1 MADNKF
7 DKFTE
12 RARKVLTLAQEE
24 AQRFNHNYIGTEH
37 LLLGLVREGDGVAAR
52 VLSNMGVQLPKV
64 RSAVEFIIGRGESMI
79 LGDIG
84 LTPRAKKVIE
94 LAVDEARRLN
104 HHYIGTEHLL
114 LGLVREGEGI
124 AAGVLE
130 SLGVNLE
137 KVRSQ
142 VMQVVQQSSSY
153 NQSSGGTK
161 QQTKTPYMDALGV
174 DLTEAART
182 NKLGPLVGRSKEID
196 RVMQIL
202 SRRTKNNPALIGE
215 PGVGKTAIVEGLAQR
230 IVNGD
235 VPEQLQNKR
244 LVALDI
250 GALVAGTKYR
260 GEFEERLKK
269 IVAEVKETQ
278 SILFIDEL
286 HTLVGA
292 GAAEGAV
299 DAANILK
306 PALSRGELQTI
317 GATTLDEYRK
327 YIERDAALER
337 RFQPVQVEE
346 PSVDDTI
353 LILHG
358 VRELYETHH
367 KLKISDEA
375 LKAAANMAARYITDR
390 FMPDKAIDL
399 IDEASSRVRMARSAS
414 PPSLKDAMLGLQSL
428 QRELESA
435 VNNQEFELAA
445 ELRDRERKLRDRIED
460 QRQEVKDSNQSDEIY
475 VTEEDV
481 AQVVSMWTGIPLQ
494 RIAGAESERL
504 LQMETVLH
512 ERIIGQEE
520 AIAAISKAVRR
531 ARAGIKDPRRPIG
544 SFIFLGPTGVG
555 KSYLTKALAEF
566 MFGSEDH
573 LIKID
578 MSEFMERH
586 SVARLVGAPPGY
598 VGYEEG
604 GQLTEAVRRKS
615 YSVILLD
622 EIEKA
627 HPEAFNMLLQ
637 IMEDGHLAD
646 AKGRKV
652 DFRNT
657 IIIMTSNVG
666 ADQITGNLSMG
677 FDFRQDAEKQ
687 AKRDYAQ
694 MRDKVMSQLK
704 QTFRPEFLNRIDDV
718 IVFHSLEKGQIRQIV
733 DLELTRV
740 RGQVAEQD
748 ITLEVTEPAMDLLG
762 ERGYDHT
769 YGARPLR
776 RIIQNLIEDPLA
788 EGLLS
793 NRFPAGSTVRVDVE
807 DDLLKLDL
815 VDGPAA
821 RTPAEQPDEE
831 LAPVS

>member
-1 MADNKF
+1 MSDKF

-64 RSAVEFIIGRGESMI
+64 RSAVEFIIGRGETMVM
-79 LGDIG
+79 GEIG

-104 HHYIGTEHLL
+104 HDYIGTEHLL

-130 SLGVNLE
+130 SLGVNLDR
-137 KVRSQ
+137 VRAQ
-142 VMQVVQQSSSY
+142 VMQVVNQSSSHS
-153 NQSSGGTK
+153 QTK
-161 QQTKTPYMDALGV
+161 SQTKTPYMDALGF
-174 DLTEAART
+174 DLTEAARM
-182 NKLGPLVGRSKEID
+182 NKLGPLIGRETEID

-230 IVNGD
+230 IINGD
-235 VPEQLQNKR
+235 VPETLQNKR

-269 IVAEVKETQ
+269 IVAEVKETG
-278 SILFIDEL
+278 SILFVDEL

-337 RFQPVQVEE
+337 RFQPVQVNE

-353 LILHG
+353 LILMG
-358 VRELYETHH
+358 VRSLYEDHH

-375 LKAAANMAARYITDR
+375 IKAAANMAARYITDR

-399 IDEASSRVRMARSAS
+399 IDEASSRVRMYRSAA
-414 PPSLKDAMLGLQSL
+414 PPSLKEALAGLQSL
-428 QRELESA
+428 QRELEAA
-435 VNNQEFELAA
+435 VSNQEFELAA
-445 ELRDRERKLRDRIED
+445 ELRDRERKLRDRID
-460 QRQEVKDSNQSDEIY
+460 SQEQELRDTNASDEIY
-475 VTEEDV
+475 VTEEDI
-481 AQVVSMWTGIPLQ
+481 AGVVSMWTGIPVV
-494 RIAGAESERL
+494 RIAGEESERL
-504 LQMETVLH
+504 LKM
-512 ERIIGQEE
+512 EE
-520 AIAAISKAVRR
+520 ALHARIVGQDEAISVLAKAVRR
-531 ARAGIKDPRRPIG
+531 ARAGIKNPKRPIG

-555 KSYLTKALAEF
+555 KTELAKALAEF
-566 MFGSEDH
+566 MFGSEEH

-586 SVARLVGAPPGY
+586 SVSRLVGAPPGY

-627 HPEAFNMLLQ
+627 HPEAFNLLLQ
-637 IMEDGHLAD
+637 VLEDGNLTD
-646 AKGRKV
+646 GKGRKV

-666 ADQITGNLSMG
+666 TEHIRRASRIG
-677 FDFRQDAEKQ
+677 FSGFAAGELDHEDVRKKVDDA
-687 AKRDYAQ
+687 
-694 MRDKVMSQLK
+694 LK
-704 QTFRPEFLNRIDDV
+704 QL
-718 IVFHSLEKGQIRQIV
+718 
-733 DLELTRV
+733 
-740 RGQVAEQD
+740 
-748 ITLEVTEPAMDLLG
+748 
-762 ERGYDHT
+762 
-769 YGARPLR
+769 
-776 RIIQNLIEDPLA
+776 
-788 EGLLS
+788 
-793 NRFPAGSTVRVDVE
+793 
-807 DDLLKLDL
+807 
-815 VDGPAA
+815 
-821 RTPAEQPDEE
+821 
-831 LAPVS
+831 

>member
-1 MADNKF
+1 
-7 DKFTE
+7 
-12 RARKVLTLAQEE
+12 
-24 AQRFNHNYIGTEH
+24 
-37 LLLGLVREGDGVAAR
+37 
-52 VLSNMGVQLPKV
+52 MGVQLPKV
-64 RSAVEFIIGRGESMI
+64 RSAVEFIIGRGEGAVI
-79 LGDIG
+79 GDIG
-84 LTPRAKKVIE
+84 LTPRAKKVLE
-94 LAVDEARRLN
+94 LAVDEGRRLN

-137 KVRSQ
+137 KVRNQ
-142 VMQVVQQSSSY
+142 VMQVVSQSSS
-153 NQSSGGTK
+153 QSQTK
-161 QQTKTPYMDALGV
+161 SQTKTPYMDALGF
-174 DLTEAART
+174 DLTEAARM
-182 NKLGPLVGRSKEID
+182 NKLGPLIGRENEIE

-230 IVNGD
+230 IVTGD
-235 VPEQLQNKR
+235 VPETLQNKR
-244 LVALDI
+244 LGALDI

-269 IVAEVKETQ
+269 IVAEVKETG
-278 SILFIDEL
+278 SILFVDEL

-337 RFQPVQVEE
+337 RFQPIQVDE
-346 PSVDDTI
+346 PSIDETYQI
-353 LILHG
+353 LTG
-358 VRELYETHH
+358 VRSLYEEHH
-367 KLKISDEA
+367 RLKISDEA
-375 LKAAANMAARYITDR
+375 LKAASALAARYVTDR

-399 IDEASSRVRMARSAS
+399 IDEASSRVRLRRSAA
-414 PPSLKDAMLGLQSL
+414 PPSYKEAMAGLKSI
-428 QRELESA
+428 QRELEEA
-435 VNNQEFELAA
+435 INNQEFELAA
-445 ELRDRERKLRDRIED
+445 ELRDREKKLKIRMEQQEQAIRDEAA
-460 QRQEVKDSNQSDEIY
+460 EEETY
-475 VTEEDV
+475 VTEEDI
-481 AQVVSMWTGIPLQ
+481 AQVVSMWTGIPVY
-494 RIAGAESERL
+494 RIAGEESERL
-504 LQMETVLH
+504 LKMEMAMH

-520 AIAAISKAVRR
+520 AITTLAKAVRR
-531 ARAGIKDPRRPIG
+531 ARAGLKDPKRPIG

-555 KSYLTKALAEF
+555 KTLVAKVLAEF

-586 SVARLVGAPPGY
+586 AVARLVGAPPGY

-637 IMEDGHLAD
+637 IMEDGNLSD

-657 IIIMTSNVG
+657 IIIMTSNIG
-666 ADQITGNLSMG
+666 ADQISREMNLG
-677 FDFRQDAEKQ
+677 FTMKESSDK
-687 AKRDYAQ
+687 AKEREYGQ
-694 MRDKVMSQLK
+694 MSDKVLSQLK
-704 QTFRPEFLNRIDDV
+704 QMFRPEFLNRIDAT
-718 IVFHSLEKGQIRQIV
+718 IVFHSLSKEQIREIV
-733 DLELTRV
+733 ELELKRV
-740 RGQVAEQD
+740 REQ
-748 ITLEVTEPAMDLLG
+748 LTEQGISLNVSTEAMDLLG

-788 EGLLS
+788 EGLLDS
-793 NRFPAGSTVRVDVE
+793 RFAENSTIRVEVE
-807 DDLLKLDL
+807 DDLLKL
-815 VDGPAA
+815 VPV
-821 RTPAEQPDEE
+821 EE
-831 LAPVS
+831 LAAVS